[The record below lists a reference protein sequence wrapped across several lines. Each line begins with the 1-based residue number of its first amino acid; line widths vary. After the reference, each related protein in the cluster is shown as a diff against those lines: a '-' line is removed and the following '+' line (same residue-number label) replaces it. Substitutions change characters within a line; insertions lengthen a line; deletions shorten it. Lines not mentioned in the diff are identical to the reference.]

1 MPATISGDAT
11 NKEVAVWTVSYE
23 KIKREGL
30 WNRILNDDAFW
41 TNESG
46 DKYLDIKSLINTI
59 DSDTV
64 KRIKEHIET
73 CNFFTEFRIDD
84 DLLIIANIRVMS
96 QLNDIVYIKLI
107 FCGSRVALYLHDKE
121 GKDES

>member
-96 QLNDIVYIKLI
+96 QLNDIVYIKLT